1 MEEALLFEKRSK
13 NFCQCWRRPPGESA
27 TAVEQFLVLF
37 FKKDLLPLAKHKP
50 ESFSVFSRAP
60 TCYRC
65 ATKIQRAQ

>member
-1 MEEALLFEKRSK
+1 LKKEAKTFA
-13 NFCQCWRRPPGESA
+13 NAGADPPASPR
-27 TAVEQFLVLF
+27 QPSNSFLVLF
-37 FKKDLLPLAKHKP
+37 FKKELLPLAKHKP